1 MSARCW
7 TCPRRASPPSVP
19 TPIRRARWPLW
30 CVVPPVRPFGIRRVI
45 ADMAASTELFYRE
58 APAVLRA
65 LEVEAVLAD
74 QMEPAGALLA
84 EHLGLPFVSIAC
96 ALPFNREPLVPL
108 PVMPWRYRATDW
120 GEQLN
125 RHSSGVYDRLMR
137 PHGEVIE
144 RYCRVFG
151 TAGRTSLSDCLS
163 PLLGQPDGERLR
175 LSAAGPAATLSCARP
190 AAPAAADGGWA

>member
-1 MSARCW
+1 M
-7 TCPRRASPPSVP
+7 
-19 TPIRRARWPLW
+19 
-30 CVVPPVRPFGIRRVI
+30 I
-45 ADMAASTELFYRE
+45 ADMAASTELFCRE

-144 RYCRVFG
+144 RYCRAFG
-151 TAGRTSLSDCLS
+151 LA
-163 PLLGQPDGERLR
+163 
-175 LSAAGPAATLSCARP
+175 SARA
-190 AAPAAADGGWA
+190 